1 MKIEVGSDVYKDME
15 EYLVYEK
22 NSYWKMK
29 NNLRETKRL
38 LLLHI
43 GC

>member
-1 MKIEVGSDVYKDME
+1 MKIEVSSDVYKDKE

-22 NSYWKMK
+22 NSYSMMK
-29 NNLRETKRL
+29 DNLRETKRL